1 MVEMA
6 LFNWN
11 VKCVIQVVF
20 VMGVWGYF
28 EGQPLPEWKADDP
41 TWWLA
46 AVLVIFSVYF
56 GNAFLDTLFG
66 CEHGEIYKKLFG

>member
-28 EGQPLPEWKADDP
+28 EGQPRPEWKADDP

>member
-6 LFNWN
+6 LFNWT
-11 VKCVIQVVF
+11 VKCVIQVVI

-41 TWWLA
+41 AWWLA
-46 AVLVIFSVYF
+46 AVLLIFSVYF

-66 CEHGEIYKKLFG
+66 CEHGEIYKKVLG

>member
-20 VMGVWGYF
+20 VMGVWGYC

-46 AVLVIFSVYF
+46 AVLLIFSVYF